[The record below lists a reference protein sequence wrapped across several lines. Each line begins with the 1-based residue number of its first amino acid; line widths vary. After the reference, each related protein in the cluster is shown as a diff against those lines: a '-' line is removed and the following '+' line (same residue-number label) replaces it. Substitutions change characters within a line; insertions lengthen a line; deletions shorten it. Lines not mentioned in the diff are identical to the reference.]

1 MKKLFFT
8 VVVFCCTQSLLA
20 QSPKV
25 FVSDSSKPIIQQQLL
40 FQNRI
45 IAKTE
50 KGTVYA
56 LPQDN
61 MPVLVPD
68 SSVTSNMPVSGRTI
82 PLASVMPNPFYPKK
96 NYGDGSTQKVDSLMR
111 TTPYKMYKYKQ
122 QPAPKEKIE
131 R

>member
-1 MKKLFFT
+1 MKKVLVILFL
-8 VVVFCCTQSLLA
+8 FCGSQSLLA

-25 FVSDSSKPIIQQQLL
+25 FVSDSSKPVLQQQLL

-45 IAKTE
+45 IAKTD

-68 SSVTSNMPVSGRTI
+68 SSVTSNMPIALKSDQSRT
-82 PLASVMPNPFYPKK
+82 AMPNPFYPVKPQMKK
-96 NYGDGSTQKVDSLMR
+96 L
-111 TTPYKMYKYKQ
+111 TPSNKGYQYKPLPDVKK
-122 QPAPKEKIE
+122 KIE

>member
-8 VVVFCCTQSLLA
+8 VVAFCSIQSLLA

-45 IAKTE
+45 IAKTD

-61 MPVLVPD
+61 MPVVVPD
-68 SSVTSNMPVSGRTI
+68 SSVRSNMPN
-82 PLASVMPNPFYPKK
+82 ASKEIKQIKIIPNPY
-96 NYGDGSTQKVDSLMR
+96 Y
-111 TTPYKMYKYKQ
+111 PYKPGRPILKQ
-122 QPAPKEKIE
+122 EIDSIKMVKPKQ
-131 R
+131 

>member
-8 VVVFCCTQSLLA
+8 VVTFCSIQSLLA

-45 IAKTE
+45 IGKTE

-68 SSVTSNMPVSGRTI
+68 SSFTSNMPNSLKTETPG
-82 PLASVMPNPFYPKK
+82 LSMPNPYYPGKPEVK
-96 NYGDGSTQKVDSLMR
+96 SHPPTTDSTRK
-111 TTPYKMYKYKQ
+111 TTPFKMYHYKK
-122 QPAPKEKIE
+122 PATKQ
-131 R
+131 

>member
-8 VVVFCCTQSLLA
+8 VVAFCSIQSLLA

-25 FVSDSSKPIIQQQLL
+25 FVSDSSKPVIQQQLL

-45 IAKTE
+45 IGKTE

-68 SSVTSNMPVSGRTI
+68 SSIVSNMPNRLTTQTPG
-82 PLASVMPNPFYPKK
+82 LQMPNPYYPGKPEVKK
-96 NYGDGSTQKVDSLMR
+96 FPST
-111 TTPYKMYKYKQ
+111 PNMYQYKQ
-122 QPAPKEKIE
+122 RPAPKEKIE

>member
-8 VVVFCCTQSLLA
+8 VVAFCSIQSLLA

-45 IAKTE
+45 IAKTD

-61 MPVLVPD
+61 MPVVVPD
-68 SSVTSNMPVSGRTI
+68 SSVRSNMPNSLKTET
-82 PLASVMPNPFYPKK
+82 LDLQMPNPFYPGKPEVKK
-96 NYGDGSTQKVDSLMR
+96 FPSN
-111 TTPYKMYKYKQ
+111 PNMYQYKQ
-122 QPAPKEKIE
+122 RPAPKEKIE